1 VSREYEIDPEP
12 EPDVAAAIIDA
23 IERLAAEEAWD
34 QAPGAPCSAWRVQAR
49 REAVD
54 DGVSLR
60 LTATWRAT

>member
-34 QAPGAPCSAWRVQAR
+34 EPPGGAHSAWRVQAR

-54 DGVSLR
+54 DGVG
-60 LTATWRAT
+60 

>member
-1 VSREYEIDPEP
+1 VSREYEIEPEP

-34 QAPGAPCSAWRVQAR
+34 EPPGAAHSAWRVQAR

-54 DGVSLR
+54 
-60 LTATWRAT
+60 

>member
-23 IERLAAEEAWD
+23 VERLAAEQGWD
-34 QAPGAPCSAWRVQAR
+34 EPPGGASSAWRVQAR

-54 DGVSLR
+54 EGL
-60 LTATWRAT
+60 A